1 MALDLSDLAKNPANS
16 LVVSITIVYCLMAIA
31 CLTSATFL
39 GCALKNLSKIIKK
52 SDTFEVALK
61 TMNLHIF
68 MMVFHAFF
76 FMMEIVSLCMTF
88 IKPSKIS
95 VLLINANRIL
105 LFITQSIS
113 QLIVMYLIWKLH
125 SKDGS
130 PIIVKRESESDDGDA
145 NPMPIP
151 QSDMNMIHFMKG
163 RKLTMRRSNEH
174 SEGDYGRQRTLTVS
188 TDSDNGSI
196 DSELYDRMEHKKG
209 HNS

>member
-1 MALDLSDLAKNPANS
+1 M
-16 LVVSITIVYCLMAIA
+16 SITVVYVLMAIA

-76 FMMEIVSLCMTF
+76 FTTEIVSLCMTF

-95 VLLINANRIL
+95 VILINANRIL
-105 LFITQSIS
+105 LFVTQSIS
-113 QLIVMYLIWKLH
+113 QLIVMYLIWKLNG
-125 SKDGS
+125 KDKS
-130 PIIVKRESESDDGDA
+130 PIVVKRQDDTDDEDA
-145 NPMPIP
+145 DTPIPMP

-163 RKLTMRRSNEH
+163 RKLTMKRSEEH
-174 SEGDYGRQRTLTVS
+174 YETSPQQRDSKQRSMTVTTESED
-188 TDSDNGSI
+188 GSN
-196 DSELYDRMEHKKG
+196 DSEPTDRLAQITD